1 MRKKRAPIPGLKD
14 YLSVVAQQDEDLAEA
29 AAGGSSQPPPLQLM
43 FQRTQLIKIHNG
55 RWVGLYREVRSG
67 REIVLP
73 MEV

>member
-14 YLSVVAQQDEDLAEA
+14 YLLVSAQQDEDIAEA

-43 FQRTQLIKIHNG
+43 FQRIQLIKIQNG
-55 RWVGLYREVRSG
+55 RWVGVYREVRSG
-67 REIVLP
+67 KEIVFP